1 MTESELRTQSNKYNA
16 VTSKTQG
23 YQEIRNS
30 AENWH
35 LIMEYYKSGRA
46 KDLSHEAKKLNAPV
60 FITGSGPSLDKA
72 IFYLKS
78 WKGDIVTHYSQALTL
93 MYHGIEPDYIVALD
107 AICNFEGLD
116 GVDWSKT
123 KTKLVCHP
131 GVWPSLFE
139 KWPNDFLLY
148 RQNMGDANA
157 FAMNEQ
163 KLMYTDRKSSLQ
175 EALDGSFCLDPMI
188 KTEITMFACTP
199 PTQLFVAQVLQYGAV
214 FLAGLDFAYH
224 DNQER
229 FTNYV
234 KQDGKWIGN
243 TPMLPDPDNPRI
255 TTNNGLKTDQMHLY
269 YKKNFISACRL
280 SMQRVFSTDEGAIL
294 PNEIPYADIEK
305 VVKSGGKVKDIT
317 PEQRMWQY
325 EKYLAKQDCFIL
337 EFARGYSFVEVVKPV
352 ENAEGFQVRDITS
365 NLIQRNRYH
374 SCSMKGCEQ
383 SFMVNDDKDHSG
395 ENCPVCGHKS
405 LYRTN
410 PANIEKNV
418 ARVKKLLEAIK

>member
-1 MTESELRTQSNKYNA
+1 
-16 VTSKTQG
+16 
-23 YQEIRNS
+23 
-30 AENWH
+30 
-35 LIMEYYKSGRA
+35 LIMEYYKTGRA
-46 KDLSHEAKKLNAPV
+46 IDLSQEEKKKLKPV

-72 IFYLKS
+72 IPHLKN
-78 WKGDIVTHYSQALTL
+78 WTGDIVTHYSQALTL
-93 MYHGIEPDYIVALD
+93 MYYGIEPDYIVALD

-139 KWPNDFLLY
+139 KWPNQFLLY

-175 EALDGSFCLDPMI
+175 EALDGSFCLDPII
-188 KTEITMFACTP
+188 KTEVTMFACTP
-199 PTQLFVAQVLQYGAV
+199 PAQLFVAQVLQYGAV

-229 FTNYV
+229 FTNFKIV
-234 KQDGKWIGN
+234 DGEWVGN
-243 TPMLPDPDNPRI
+243 KPILPDPDNPRI

-280 SMQRVFSTDEGAIL
+280 SMQRVFSTDEGSIT
-294 PNEIPYADIEK
+294 PNEIPYANIEK

-317 PEQRMWQY
+317 PDQRMWQY

-337 EFARGYSFVEVVKPV
+337 EFERGYSFVEVVAPPDKL
-352 ENAEGFQVRDITS
+352 EGYQVRDITQ
-365 NLIQRNRYH
+365 NLVMRNRYYR
-374 SCSMKGCEQ
+374 CTMRGCEQ
-383 SFMVNDDKDHSG
+383 SFAVGDDKDHTG
-395 ENCPVCGHKS
+395 DNCPICGNKS
-405 LYRTN
+405 IVRANY
-410 PANIEKNV
+410 ANIEKNV